1 MPMSGDKVEPC
12 MRKVKPVLSLMPIF
26 LLMIFSS
33 AALAKSVVIATS
45 SVVLTNTPIWVG
57 IEKKFFEESGLTIQ
71 YIVMRSDLAVK
82 GLISGDVDYMQS
94 SSSVLRAAVAGAP
107 LVTILGVY
115 NRTFF
120 DLVARPEIKSLGDLK
135 GKPLGISRY
144 GASTEYAVRFALK
157 ANGIDPDKDVKLL
170 AVGSGSDA
178 ARISALEGDVISS
191 AVLQVPSNLMAHKLG
206 MRTILP
212 LGDYLETLFA
222 GLGTSN
228 KKIQQNRD
236 EARQVIRSVLR
247 SIDFMAQNPVETKAI
262 IRRNLRG
269 IEPSAVDYIYS
280 LVVPYATRNGIASK
294 KALEN
299 SLLGSQFEGKPIN
312 FDKLVDFSIAR
323 ELTQGK

>member
-1 MPMSGDKVEPC
+1 
-12 MRKVKPVLSLMPIF
+12 
-26 LLMIFSS
+26 
-33 AALAKSVVIATS
+33 
-45 SVVLTNTPIWVG
+45 
-57 IEKKFFEESGLTIQ
+57 
-71 YIVMRSDLAVK
+71 
-82 GLISGDVDYMQS
+82 MQS

-120 DLVARPEIKSLGDLK
+120 DLVARPEIKSLGDLR
-135 GKPLGISRY
+135 GKAVGISRY

-157 ANGIDPDKDVKLL
+157 ANNIDPDKDVKLL

-178 ARISALEGDVISS
+178 ARISALEGEIISA

-212 LGDYLETLFA
+212 LGDYLDTLFA
-222 GLGTSN
+222 GLGTSS

-236 EARQVIRSVLR
+236 EVRQVIRAILK
-247 SIDFMAQNPVETKAI
+247 SIDFMTHNPAETKAI
-262 IRRNLRG
+262 IRKNLLG

-280 LVVPYATRNGIASK
+280 LVVPNATRNGIASK

-312 FDKLVDFSIAR
+312 FDKLVDFSMAR
-323 ELTQGK
+323 EASQGK

>member
-1 MPMSGDKVEPC
+1 MKQGKVTWLL
-12 MRKVKPVLSLMPIF
+12 VLTSVF
-26 LLMIFSS
+26 LLSVIC
-33 AALAKSVVIATS
+33 AEAQAKTIVIATS

-57 IEKKFFEESGLTIQ
+57 IEKKFFEESGLTVQ

-82 GLISGDVDYMQS
+82 GLITGDVDYMQS

-120 DLVARPEIKSLGDLK
+120 DLVARPEVKSLGDLR
-135 GKPLGISRY
+135 GKAVGISRY

-157 ANGIDPDKDVKLL
+157 ANNIDPDKDVKLL

-178 ARISALEGDVISS
+178 ARISALEGEIISA

-222 GLGTSN
+222 GLGTSS

-236 EARQVIRSVLR
+236 EARQVIRAVLK
-247 SIDFMAQNPVETKAI
+247 SIDFMTYNPIETKAI
-262 IRRNLRG
+262 IRKNLLG
-269 IEPSAVDYIYS
+269 IEPSAVDYIYN
-280 LVVPYATRNGIASK
+280 LVVPNATRNGIASK

-312 FDKLVDFSIAR
+312 FDKLVDFSMAR
-323 ELTQGK
+323 EVSQGK

>member
-1 MPMSGDKVEPC
+1 
-12 MRKVKPVLSLMPIF
+12 MRKVKPVLSAMPIF
-26 LLMIFSS
+26 LLMVFCS
-33 AALAKSVVIATS
+33 AALAKNVVLATS

-71 YIVMRSDLAVK
+71 YIGMRSDLAVK

-157 ANGIDPDKDVKLL
+157 ANGINPDKDVKLL

-236 EARQVIRSVLR
+236 EARQVIRGVLR

-269 IEPSAVDYIYS
+269 IEPSAIDYIYS
-280 LVVPYATRNGIASK
+280 LVVLYATKNGIASK

-323 ELTQGK
+323 EVSEGR